1 MSFLD
6 EKKKSGKRPDYAD
19 VDKDGDREESMEK
32 AFKDKE
38 KAKNEE
44 IGYGK
49 DPETGEITPM
59 SSDDAIK
66 NWLEKIMS
74 DLDNEEGSME
84 ESKKTVELPADTTFT
99 LDLKHLMKKHM
110 NEGKSAK
117 DTLTLTK
124 ALMKRLHGKG
134 EVKVDGTKITFVK
147 EADVPMDMPVD
158 LPEPEVKKPRRKGP
172 PRLVAFDTD
181 QDSHFTGEDDYD
193 YEGSMAKSELLK
205 MKKYANALCDM
216 IEDESQLESWLQA
229 KITKAADYMS
239 SVYHYLDYQRSKMDE
254 ASYTPDYSHLTTG
267 PKRPSRDTINTDIKE
282 YDPAEFVF
290 YLANEDIQDFPP
302 EEIGIELGIEDPSR
316 KGRHLAKFPSYE
328 AAKEWMQYHPIYDK
342 NDKEIPRNMLFNYM
356 GESKINEELTDRE
369 KAEFSVSKAVAGPL
383 PDKYRSFMDVKKE
396 FLSPIIYQDINDAL
410 ESAAEG
416 IKMHNDSTQAAE
428 DFVEGLPI
436 NYMKLTYDKV
446 DDLVAKAGGY
456 DLLDLARKP
465 DIEVIKNLSL
475 LLIPFYKNTA
485 G

>member
-49 DPETGEITPM
+49 DPETGKITPM
-59 SSDDAIK
+59 SSDDAIN
-66 NWLEKIMS
+66 NWLKKIMS
-74 DLDNEEGSME
+74 DLDNEEDSME

-124 ALMKRLHGKG
+124 TLMKKLHNKGKIT
-134 EVKVDGTKITFVK
+134 VDGTKIIFKENYSNNKQYLVTFKLGSHYGKMEKKEITVTAASEKDAIDMVK
-147 EADVPMDMPVD
+147 KRYRGKLATDFYGQPFIDARPLTTADVNQLTPDLDLDEADVPMDMPVD

-216 IEDESQLESWLQA
+216 IEDESQLEAWLQS

-239 SVYHYLDYQRSKMDE
+239 SVYHYLDYQRTKNVNEAIGDVIPDGEWQKLDIEWIMDE
-254 ASYTPDYSHLTTG
+254 PDVNRSDYQ
-267 PKRPSRDTINTDIKE
+267 E
-282 YDPAEFVF
+282 
-290 YLANEDIQDFPP
+290 
-302 EEIGIELGIEDPSR
+302 
-316 KGRHLAKFPSYE
+316 
-328 AAKEWMQYHPIYDK
+328 
-342 NDKEIPRNMLFNYM
+342 
-356 GESKINEELTDRE
+356 
-369 KAEFSVSKAVAGPL
+369 GPL
-383 PDKYRSFMDVKKE
+383 FGTTADGRAFKSYGNWTPF
-396 FLSPIIYQDINDAL
+396 
-410 ESAAEG
+410 
-416 IKMHNDSTQAAE
+416 E
-428 DFVEGLPI
+428 DEYLPLKGEKVVEVPLP
-436 NYMKLTYDKV
+436 
-446 DDLVAKAGGY
+446 
-456 DLLDLARKP
+456 
-465 DIEVIKNLSL
+465 
-475 LLIPFYKNTA
+475 
-485 G
+485 